1 MTSPTSLIVV
11 ALLVIVVAALLPVL
25 YQMHRA
31 LTQTR
36 AFLDSAG
43 THFERT
49 LDQVGHTAERFDWIG
64 ERLEGPAQTLGP
76 LFEMVSKGGHSTGHS
91 EEWPRM
97 PVSPGAA
104 LAPAFIAGVN
114 ALLPSAGASRGNDNG
129 GDHSLSQIAD

>member
-1 MTSPTSLIVV
+1 
-11 ALLVIVVAALLPVL
+11 
-25 YQMHRA
+25 
-31 LTQTR
+31 
-36 AFLDSAG
+36 
-43 THFERT
+43 
-49 LDQVGHTAERFDWIG
+49 VGHTAERFDWIG